1 MGRSF
6 GDSDRYSDSSISS
19 SQNIGQSGSV
29 SGAGDG
35 LSSSEYMTESED
47 ANQLV
52 DANVA
57 PVDMDI
63 ENVATVNQL
72 AEAAGL
78 DGDNPA
84 PEVQIDPVSPN
95 GQTNVEMQFSP
106 PYADNAE
113 ASIIESGFER
123 ERQNTNIEGN

>member
-6 GDSDRYSDSSISS
+6 GDSDISDSSISS

-35 LSSSEYMTESED
+35 ISSSEYMTESED

-57 PVDMDI
+57 PIDMAI

-72 AEAAGL
+72 GGG
-78 DGDNPA
+78 DGGEENPPP

-106 PYADNAE
+106 PYMENADAI
-113 ASIIESGFER
+113 AIESGFER
-123 ERQNTNIEGN
+123 ERQNTNIEQN

>member
-1 MGRSF
+1 
-6 GDSDRYSDSSISS
+6 
-19 SQNIGQSGSV
+19 
-29 SGAGDG
+29 
-35 LSSSEYMTESED
+35 MTESED

-57 PVDMDI
+57 PIDMDI

-72 AEAAGL
+72 GGG
-78 DGDNPA
+78 DGGEENPPP

-106 PYADNAE
+106 PYMENADAI
-113 ASIIESGFER
+113 AIESGFER
-123 ERQNTNIEGN
+123 ERQNTNIEQN